1 MPASIQP
8 FPLPRKLP
16 KPLKDV
22 LEWWRKLRRAENT
35 IPFADDVNPSE
46 LSRLTSN
53 LLLVD
58 VFAKPERFRFNSPS
72 ESLIGQLH
80 ADMAG
85 KFADELELHSPLDF
99 FLSQASATV
108 EAKAPTCY
116 AGNAGGSAAHR
127 ARSYSR
133 MLLPTWG
140 DGRVQLLICV
150 ID

>member
-1 MPASIQP
+1 M
-8 FPLPRKLP
+8 
-16 KPLKDV
+16 
-22 LEWWRKLRRAENT
+22 
-35 IPFADDVNPSE
+35 PFADDVNPSE

-58 VFAKPERFRFNSPS
+58 VFAKPERFRFNSLS

-99 FLSQASATV
+99 FFSQASATV

-116 AGNAGGSAAHR
+116 AGGSAAHR
-127 ARSYSR
+127 ARGYSR

-140 DGRVQLLICV
+140 DGRVQLLIGV